1 MPCPA
6 PSSPTTPDA
15 ALLCVGPRR
24 SRPLEKRQVVT
35 CILCQ
40 EEQEI
45 RADGKAMVLAAFVQ
59 RSTVMSKNRKRP
71 PHDPGEMGSLWP
83 PALLLTR

>member
-1 MPCPA
+1 MYSVWCS
-6 PSSPTTPDA
+6 PSSCDT
-15 ALLCVGPRR
+15 ALVCVGPRR
-24 SRPLEKRQVVT
+24 WRASVGERRQVVT

-45 RADGKAMVLAAFVQ
+45 RPDGRAMVLAAFVQ

-71 PHDPGEMGSLWP
+71 PHKPGMVIV
-83 PALLLTR
+83 